1 MPLKQTIMKMLQP
14 GHKSAALI
22 DVKQLIKQL
31 SDVDLLEAAD
41 GYFAGLNVNSEQCH
55 KPFSNVG
62 DAIHITKNLS
72 MLLQAADVF
81 RGADVLDFGCAT
93 GWLTLALANLGCSA
107 VGVDISPSA
116 LRLAEAWCAQ
126 RGVRAGGSVRFLA
139 YDGSR
144 LPLDDGSLDR
154 VVCFDA
160 FHHVKDQAATL
171 QELARV
177 LRPGGRIA
185 MVEPGPFH
193 SQTPQSQAEM
203 AQYKVIENDI
213 VMADIAAAAERAGLA
228 PPQML
233 VQMHEPLEVP
243 FEQYQRWSGATGLS
257 KSGDGDRLLARLQ
270 RHLTNAQCF
279 YLIKLG
285 VGAGMD
291 SRRPEGLAADV
302 RLMSATPVTADPGLF
317 DLNFRIRNTGE
328 ATWISQPGALGVVNL
343 GCQLL
348 RPDKTVENLNFMRFP
363 LGASAVAPGAVVEL
377 TVRINL
383 PADTASLCRF
393 DLVAENTAW
402 FEQLG
407 RCQPVVWSVGA

>member
-1 MPLKQTIMKMLQP
+1 MPLMRTLMNKLQP
-14 GHKSAALI
+14 GNKGSELI

-31 SDVDLLEAAD
+31 SDADLLEAAD
-41 GYFAGLNVNSEQCH
+41 GYFAGLDVNSEQCH

-62 DAIHITKNLS
+62 DAIHITRNLS
-72 MLLQAADVF
+72 LLLQAADVF
-81 RGADVLDFGCAT
+81 RGAEVLDFGCAT
-93 GWLTLALANLGCSA
+93 GWLSLALANVGCSA

-126 RGVRAGGSVRFLA
+126 RGVRVGGAVRFLA
-139 YDGSR
+139 YDGYR
-144 LPLDDGSLDR
+144 LPLNDSSVDR

-171 QELARV
+171 RELARV

-185 MVEPGPFH
+185 MLEPGPFH
-193 SQTPQSQAEM
+193 SKTVQSQAEM

-233 VQMHEPLEVP
+233 VQLHEPLVLP
-243 FEQYQRWSGATGLS
+243 FEQYQRWSGVSGLP
-257 KSGDGDRLLARLQ
+257 KSDGDRLVSSLHRRL
-270 RHLTNAQCF
+270 TDTQCF
-279 YLIKLG
+279 YLSKPG
-285 VGAGMD
+285 EGAGID
-291 SRRPEGLAADV
+291 SRRPEGLAAD
-302 RLMSATPVTADPGLF
+302 LHLLSAQPVADNARLF
-317 DLNFRIRNTGE
+317 DLRFRIRNTGE
-328 ATWISQPGALGVVNL
+328 ARWLSEAGALGVVNL

-348 RPDKTVENLNFMRFP
+348 RPDNTVEDLNFMRFP
-363 LGASAVAPGAVVEL
+363 LSASDTVPGAVVEL

-383 PADTASLCRF
+383 PPDTAQSFRF

-402 FEQLG
+402 FEQRG
-407 RCQPVVWSVGA
+407 RCHPIVWNIRG